1 MLLGLGGAWL
11 FGLRRGGVLGAL
23 LRLGGGDGGGLLLL
37 GDGGAVDEVLLL
49 LLFGSGGGISTPG
62 CRSFSICHSHNAVSS
77 AMLIQR
83 LVFPSLFSTCLISIS
98 FVTLFRTCL
107 GSVISAG
114 SSRWRL
120 LTIDFL
126 FVISGPPIGL
136 GWLHHAVRSCL
147 GGCWSGALTTLPRKD
162 VWRIAIWFLMSGM
175 LWKVFR
181 MLEFLMCSS
190 WT

>member
-1 MLLGLGGAWL
+1 MEVWLLLGLGGAWL

-37 GDGGAVDEVLLL
+37 GDGGGVEEVLLL

-62 CRSFSICHSHNAVSS
+62 CRSFSICHSHNAVSN

-107 GSVISAG
+107 DSVISAG

-136 GWLHHAVRSCL
+136 GLLLLCL
-147 GGCWSGALTTLPRKD
+147 GRMFGGLLSG
-162 VWRIAIWFLMSGM
+162 F
-175 LWKVFR
+175 
-181 MLEFLMCSS
+181 
-190 WT
+190 